1 MSIPFAADL
10 ADMFLTTE
18 FAVDVTYDSSTIKG
32 IFDNETVPVDAGG
45 IVPVHEEQPRLTLRT
60 TDVSSI
66 SFGQAMVVNSVNYK
80 VREFLHDGTGVTI
93 VSLEKQ

>member
-1 MSIPFAADL
+1 MAIPFDTDL
-10 ADMFLTTE
+10 TIMLSPDE
-18 FAVDVTYDSSTIKG
+18 HGVNISYDGSTIRG
-32 IFDNETVPVDAGG
+32 IFDNETVPIDAGG
-45 IVPVHEEQPRLTLRT
+45 IVPVHEEQPRLTVRT

-66 SFGQAMVVNSVNYK
+66 AFGQAMVVNSVNYK

>member
-10 ADMFLTTE
+10 ANMFSTTE
-18 FAVDVTYDSSTIKG
+18 FAVSVSYDGGTIKG

-66 SFGQAMVVNSVNYK
+66 AFGQVMVVNSVNYK
-80 VREFLHDGTGVTI
+80 VREFLDDGTGVTI